1 MELERGTDRTGRRD
15 RPAACRCTDGLK
27 SWIPESDRAPSWR
40 SVRRHSAAPLRTS
53 PTLKSVRRPATL
65 LRGPGGLC
73 PPPLLPDYDERS
85 HLHDAFTQMTHSL
98 QEIAA
103 AQGSFNIAFPDA
115 AEKMRKVIMKLK
127 GAQAC
132 VPPCGFQDVARRF
145 LCYGCYSK
153 ACNFPLDCP
162 VQDLTV
168 TRGQQAKF
176 SCTVNFQLPKEEIT
190 YSWKF
195 AGGGLRTQDQSY
207 FRDIPRAQ
215 GYLARIRPVQPT
227 HSGTFSCSILHD
239 QRPVARLYFFLN
251 VTSAPPRGEI
261 ELQVSFRK
269 VLRWAPK
276 ETETLEPW
284 RPSLGELLARPEAL
298 TPGNQCLLAAL
309 AAVASA
315 SATLMVWVFFRWYFK
330 GN

>member
-1 MELERGTDRTGRRD
+1 MALLAQDSAVPCALVALTVFRAPAWACLICFTSYKERTRICQIFAGIQGPELEKCQE
-15 RPAACRCTDGLK
+15 AF
-27 SWIPESDRAPSWR
+27 S
-40 SVRRHSAAPLRTS
+40 SAFADL
-53 PTLKSVRRPATL
+53 A
-65 LRGPGGLC
+65 
-73 PPPLLPDYDERS
+73 DIEINYNERS

-103 AQGSFNIAFPDA
+103 AQ
-115 AEKMRKVIMKLK
+115 
-127 GAQAC
+127 AQAC

-162 VQDLTV
+162 GERRGLEGEEMDLTV

-195 AGGGLRTQDQSY
+195 AGG
-207 FRDIPRAQ
+207 
-215 GYLARIRPVQPT
+215 
-227 HSGTFSCSILHD
+227 
-239 QRPVARLYFFLN
+239 

-315 SATLMVWVFFRWYFK
+315 SATLMVW
-330 GN
+330 

>member
-1 MELERGTDRTGRRD
+1 MALLAQDSAVPCALVALTVFRAPAWACLICFTSYKERTRICQIFAGIQGPELEKCQE
-15 RPAACRCTDGLK
+15 AF
-27 SWIPESDRAPSWR
+27 S
-40 SVRRHSAAPLRTS
+40 SAFADL
-53 PTLKSVRRPATL
+53 A
-65 LRGPGGLC
+65 
-73 PPPLLPDYDERS
+73 DIEINYDERS

-195 AGGGLRTQDQSY
+195 AGGG
-207 FRDIPRAQ
+207 
-215 GYLARIRPVQPT
+215 
-227 HSGTFSCSILHD
+227 
-239 QRPVARLYFFLN
+239 
-251 VTSAPPRGEI
+251 TSAPPRGEI

>member
-1 MELERGTDRTGRRD
+1 MALLARDSAVPCALVVLTVFRAPAWACLICFTSYKERTRICQMFAGTQGPELEKCQE
-15 RPAACRCTDGLK
+15 AF
-27 SWIPESDRAPSWR
+27 S
-40 SVRRHSAAPLRTS
+40 SAFADL
-53 PTLKSVRRPATL
+53 A
-65 LRGPGGLC
+65 
-73 PPPLLPDYDERS
+73 DIEINYDDRS

-98 QEIAA
+98 QETAA
-103 AQGSFNIAFPDA
+103 AQ
-115 AEKMRKVIMKLK
+115 
-127 GAQAC
+127 
-132 VPPCGFQDVARRF
+132 GFQDVARRF

-162 VQDLTV
+162 GERRGLEGEETDLTV

-239 QRPVARLYFFLN
+239 QRPLARLYFFLN

-269 VLRWAPK
+269 VLRGAPK

>member
-1 MELERGTDRTGRRD
+1 MALLAQDSAVPCALVALTVF
-15 RPAACRCTDGLK
+15 
-27 SWIPESDRAPSWR
+27 RAPAWACLICFTSYKER
-40 SVRRHSAAPLRTS
+40 TRICQIFAGIQGPELQKCQEAFSSAFADL
-53 PTLKSVRRPATL
+53 A
-65 LRGPGGLC
+65 
-73 PPPLLPDYDERS
+73 DIEINYDDRS

-103 AQGSFNIAFPDA
+103 AQGSFNVAFPDA

-127 GAQAC
+127 G
-132 VPPCGFQDVARRF
+132 GFQDVARRF

>member
-1 MELERGTDRTGRRD
+1 MALLARDSAVPCALVVLTVFRAPAWACLICFTSYKERTRICQMFAGTQGPELEKCQE
-15 RPAACRCTDGLK
+15 AF
-27 SWIPESDRAPSWR
+27 S
-40 SVRRHSAAPLRTS
+40 SAFADL
-53 PTLKSVRRPATL
+53 A
-65 LRGPGGLC
+65 
-73 PPPLLPDYDERS
+73 DIEINYDDRS

-98 QEIAA
+98 QETAA
-103 AQGSFNIAFPDA
+103 AQGSFNVAFPDA
-115 AEKMRKVIMKLK
+115 AEKMRKVIKKLK
-127 GAQAC
+127 G
-132 VPPCGFQDVARRF
+132 GFQDVARRF

-162 VQDLTV
+162 GERRGLEGEETDLTV

-239 QRPVARLYFFLN
+239 QRPLARLYFFLN

-269 VLRWAPK
+269 VLRGAPK

>member
-1 MELERGTDRTGRRD
+1 MALLAQDSAVPCALVALTVFRAPAWACLICFTSYKERTRICQIFAGIQGPELEKCQE
-15 RPAACRCTDGLK
+15 AF
-27 SWIPESDRAPSWR
+27 S
-40 SVRRHSAAPLRTS
+40 SAFADL
-53 PTLKSVRRPATL
+53 A
-65 LRGPGGLC
+65 
-73 PPPLLPDYDERS
+73 DIEINYNERS

-103 AQGSFNIAFPDA
+103 AQGSFNVAFPDA

-127 GAQAC
+127 G
-132 VPPCGFQDVARRF
+132 GFQDVARRF

>member
-1 MELERGTDRTGRRD
+1 MALLARDSAVPCALVVLTVFRAPAWACLICFTSYKERTRICQMFAGTQGPELEKCQE
-15 RPAACRCTDGLK
+15 AF
-27 SWIPESDRAPSWR
+27 S
-40 SVRRHSAAPLRTS
+40 SAFADL
-53 PTLKSVRRPATL
+53 A
-65 LRGPGGLC
+65 
-73 PPPLLPDYDERS
+73 DIEINYDDRS

-98 QEIAA
+98 QETAA
-103 AQGSFNIAFPDA
+103 AQGSFNVAFPDA
-115 AEKMRKVIMKLK
+115 AEKMRKVIKKLK

-239 QRPVARLYFFLN
+239 QRPLARLYFFLN

-269 VLRWAPK
+269 VLRGAPK

>member
-1 MELERGTDRTGRRD
+1 MALLAQDSAVPCALVALTVFRAPTWACLICFTSYKERTRICQIFAGIQGPELEKCQETF
-15 RPAACRCTDGLK
+15 
-27 SWIPESDRAPSWR
+27 S
-40 SVRRHSAAPLRTS
+40 SAFADL
-53 PTLKSVRRPATL
+53 A
-65 LRGPGGLC
+65 
-73 PPPLLPDYDERS
+73 DIEINYDERS

-251 VTSAPPRGEI
+251 VTSAPPREEI

>member
-1 MELERGTDRTGRRD
+1 MALLAQDSAVPCALVALTVFRAPAWACLICFTSYKERTRICHIFAGIQGPELEKCQE
-15 RPAACRCTDGLK
+15 AF
-27 SWIPESDRAPSWR
+27 S
-40 SVRRHSAAPLRTS
+40 SAFADL
-53 PTLKSVRRPATL
+53 A
-65 LRGPGGLC
+65 
-73 PPPLLPDYDERS
+73 DIEINYDERS

-127 GAQAC
+127 G
-132 VPPCGFQDVARRF
+132 GFQDVARRF

-227 HSGTFSCSILHD
+227 HSGTFSCSVLHD

-261 ELQVSFRK
+261 ELQVSFRN

-315 SATLMVWVFFRWYFK
+315 STTLMVWVFFRWYFK

>member
-1 MELERGTDRTGRRD
+1 MALLARD
-15 RPAACRCTDGLK
+15 SAVPSALVALTVF
-27 SWIPESDRAPSWR
+27 RAPAWACLICFTSYKER
-40 SVRRHSAAPLRTS
+40 TRICQIFVGTQGPQLEACQEAFSSAFADLADTEIN
-53 PTLKSVRRPATL
+53 
-65 LRGPGGLC
+65 
-73 PPPLLPDYDERS
+73 YDERS
-85 HLHDAFTQMTHSL
+85 HLRDAFTQMTHSL
-98 QEIAA
+98 QEIAV
-103 AQGSFNIAFPDA
+103 AQGSFKVAFLEA
-115 AEKMRKVIMKLK
+115 AKKMQKVIMELK

-145 LCYGCYSK
+145 VCFGCYSK
-153 ACNFPLDCP
+153 ACNLPLDCP

-190 YSWKF
+190 YSWRF
-195 AGGGLRTQDQSY
+195 AGGGVRTQDQSY

-261 ELQVSFRK
+261 ELQVSLQK
-269 VLRWAPK
+269 VLRWKPR
-276 ETETLEPW
+276 ETELEPW
-284 RPSLGELLARPEAL
+284 RPSLSELLARPEAL
-298 TPGNQCLLAAL
+298 TPGNQFLLAAL
-309 AAVASA
+309 AAIASA
-315 SATLMVWVFFRWYFK
+315 SATLLAWIFFRWYFRS
-330 GN
+330 N

>member
-1 MELERGTDRTGRRD
+1 MALLAQDSAVPCALVALTVF
-15 RPAACRCTDGLK
+15 
-27 SWIPESDRAPSWR
+27 RAPAWACLICFTSYKER
-40 SVRRHSAAPLRTS
+40 TRICQIFAGKQGPELDKCQEAFSSAFADL
-53 PTLKSVRRPATL
+53 A
-65 LRGPGGLC
+65 
-73 PPPLLPDYDERS
+73 DIEINYDERS

-98 QEIAA
+98 QEVAA
-103 AQGSFNIAFPDA
+103 AQGSFNVAFPDA

-127 GAQAC
+127 G
-132 VPPCGFQDVARRF
+132 GFQDVARRF

-251 VTSAPPRGEI
+251 VTSAPPRGEL
-261 ELQVSFRK
+261 ELQVSFRE